1 MPIAGFFKR
10 CNYPD
15 GFSIP
20 VEINFEYDYKK
31 KTIVAKGILNYFA
44 RDIADYSRAKAAPF
58 YREMTT
64 MNRRIFRYI
73 DE

>member
-10 CNYPD
+10 CNYPE

-31 KTIVAKGILNYFA
+31 KTIVTKGILNYFA
-44 RDIADYSRAKAAPF
+44 RDLAVYSRSKSVSF
-58 YREMTT
+58 DREAIAMDK
-64 MNRRIFRYI
+64 RLFRHI